1 MQFLPW
7 WSNRWL
13 LSFCLGYYEKVD
25 QIQSLIKTLLKFWHR
40 PRAPSHMYTKM
51 RYFWLSCQLLKITS
65 WSPTSLTCHS
75 YMLKSQDHGNGV
87 PWVWMALSF
96 TFLPV
101 FTLLGLMAGSFLFSS
116 RVEDNIF
123 FLYTLPTT
131 MLTKFSHRKCS
142 MWRNTVLK
150 RDVLFAREQFW
161 LRSFPGGASGKE
173 SSCQCRRHKRLRC
186 SRCVGKI
193 PWRRVWQPTP
203 VFLLENSMDRGAWWA
218 TVHRVARSQT
228 LLKRPN
234 THARNFDWVKNSHF
248 S

>member
-1 MQFLPW
+1 
-7 WSNRWL
+7 
-13 LSFCLGYYEKVD
+13 
-25 QIQSLIKTLLKFWHR
+25 
-40 PRAPSHMYTKM
+40 
-51 RYFWLSCQLLKITS
+51 
-65 WSPTSLTCHS
+65 
-75 YMLKSQDHGNGV
+75 
-87 PWVWMALSF
+87 
-96 TFLPV
+96 
-101 FTLLGLMAGSFLFSS
+101 
-116 RVEDNIF
+116 
-123 FLYTLPTT
+123 

-142 MWRNTVLK
+142 MWRTTVLK

-203 VFLLENSMDRGAWWA
+203 VFLLENSMDRGAWRA

-228 LLKRPN
+228 LLKRLN
-234 THARNFDWVKNSHF
+234 THTHTHTHTHAILIELKIHILARQIISIFFDFMKALLETAFLTISKNISVLAAFCAISMRWSPYFLPPHI